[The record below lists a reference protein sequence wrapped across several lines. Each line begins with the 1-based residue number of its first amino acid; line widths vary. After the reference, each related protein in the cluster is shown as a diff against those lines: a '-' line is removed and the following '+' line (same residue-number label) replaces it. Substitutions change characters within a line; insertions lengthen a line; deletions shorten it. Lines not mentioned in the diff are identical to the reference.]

1 MTERYLHYLWQNKL
15 LPFHQM
21 TLISGEQFSVVYVG
35 DYNETESG
43 PDFFNAQI
51 NIDGILWS
59 GNVELHI
66 RSSDWYRHGHQSD
79 AAYDNVILHVVY
91 QHDKEVAQNGR
102 QLPVLELRS
111 VISREHYSNYL
122 NFFKRRNPILCASQ
136 IAQLDRIHLIG
147 MQDRALFMRFS
158 RKTEFLNE
166 FSGEPSEALYLLLA
180 RAMGSKVN
188 QLPFEE
194 LARRVPFK
202 MIRKIREKNRQK
214 ILLRV
219 GGFEIPETPTE
230 LLQSSEAFLRQQET
244 GGYVNFHS
252 WKYGGVRPGAAPD
265 LRIRQFAA
273 LIEKIDPELF
283 LAIAQREDLRSFLH
297 SHFTFGKGTFEIHH
311 HLKRLSSEFIDQIII
326 NAIVPFLWWFG
337 QLKCD
342 EQLVE
347 LAIDLLS
354 RIPAERN
361 SIISKWKNV
370 GVPVENAYESQAML
384 EIFNEFCSRKKCLSC
399 GIGKTLL
406 DR

>member
-1 MTERYLHYLWQNKL
+1 
-15 LPFHQM
+15 M
-21 TLISGEQFSVVYVG
+21 TLTSGEQFSVIYVG
-35 DYNETESG
+35 DYNETEGG

-79 AAYDNVILHVVY
+79 AAYNNVILHVVY
-91 QHDKEVAQNGR
+91 QHDKEVVQNGR
-102 QLPVLELRS
+102 QLPVLELWS

-147 MQDRALFMRFS
+147 MQDRAIFMRLS

-166 FSGEPSEALYLLLA
+166 FIGEPSEALYLLLA
-180 RAMGSKVN
+180 RAMGAKVN

-194 LARRVPFK
+194 LARRVSFK
-202 MIRKIREKNRQK
+202 MIRRIREKNRQK
-214 ILLRV
+214 VLLRV

-230 LLQSSEAFLRQQET
+230 LLLSSEAFFRHEET
-244 GGYVNFHS
+244 GCSVNFHS

-283 LAIAQREDLRSFLH
+283 LTITRREGLRSFLH
-297 SHFTFGKGTFEIHH
+297 RHFKFGKESFEIHPLLK
-311 HLKRLSSEFIDQIII
+311 HLSEGFIDQIII
-326 NAIVPFLWWFG
+326 NGIIPFLWWFG

-342 EQLVE
+342 EQLIE
-347 LAIDLLS
+347 LAINLLTE
-354 RIPAERN
+354 IPAERN

-370 GVPVENAYESQAML
+370 GIPVVNAYESQAML